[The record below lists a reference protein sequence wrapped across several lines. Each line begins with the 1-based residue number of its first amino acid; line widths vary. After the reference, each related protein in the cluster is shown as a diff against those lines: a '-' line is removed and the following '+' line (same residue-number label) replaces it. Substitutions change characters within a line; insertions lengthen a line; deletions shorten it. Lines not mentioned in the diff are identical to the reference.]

1 MALFPTELFNLGPEF
16 YGFLLPWIF
25 SFAIVY
31 GLLIKANLFGANV
44 NKQVSV
50 ALAFVIAFFVTGVG
64 GAQLAAFFTNFFG
77 GASIF
82 LAGILVLVLFTSMLA
97 KDKDSNWLHK
107 SMIPIVAVII
117 IGIALF
123 LGSTGFVGQAWLD
136 SNTAV
141 TIFWI
146 AVIVIAIYLVTRE
159 DKGGAAAGGKPS

>member
-1 MALFPTELFNLGPEF
+1 MALFPTELFNLGLEF

-25 SFAIVY
+25 IFAIVY
-31 GLLIKANLFGANV
+31 GLLIKANLFGNNV

-159 DKGGAAAGGKPS
+159 DKG